1 MVKLNKNSVF
11 TFQTKDVINSLRS
24 PEALINVESNGH
36 TVSDMYDELNDKYPM
51 ADDSD
56 HQNVIT

>member
-24 PEALINVESNGH
+24 SEAIINGESNGH

-51 ADDSD
+51 TDDSD